1 MDPVTPDFIDK
12 VNSWSLQAT
21 AQAFV
26 THYSS
31 VTLEFIYDLLT
42 DNALYLIGALGL
54 FILFFAGQ
62 VSLGHGAMIGLTAYS
77 AGIVTVNWGWDFYM
91 AAPAAGVAGI
101 IAGVIFWYL
110 LGLRLTL
117 FYLGIGTFALGE
129 AFITLGL
136 NSDYIGGALGFHGI
150 PLRTEWWH
158 VAVILALAMF
168 VTWRLEISRFGLAM
182 RAIRDNPT
190 VAGAMGVNVAT
201 TKLWAWMIGGGLTG
215 LSGWLYAHRV
225 TILSPP
231 EFGIFMAITYVLAPL
246 IGGLRTFWGTIAG
259 GVFVYWAPWITTTDE
274 PQWRLAFYG
283 VMILLLMIFLPQG
296 LFPATPTRSKGRRI
310 ETAAQEAAR
319 AAE

>member
-12 VNSWSLQAT
+12 VASWSLDRT
-21 AQAFV
+21 FHSFI
-26 THYSS
+26 THYST
-31 VTLEFIYDLLT
+31 VTWAFIFDLMT

-54 FILFFAGQ
+54 FVLFFAGQ
-62 VSLGHGAMIGLTAYS
+62 VSLGHGVVIGLSAYA
-77 AGIVTVNWGWDFYM
+77 AGIVTVNWGWDFYL
-91 AAPAAGVAGI
+91 AAPAAALAGMIAGI
-101 IAGVIFWYL
+101 IFWYL
-110 LGLRLTL
+110 LGLRLSL

-136 NSDYIGGALGFHGI
+136 NSEYIGGALGFHGI

-158 VAVILALAMF
+158 VALVLAFTMYA
-168 VTWRLEISRFGLAM
+168 VWRLEISRFGLAM

-190 VAGAMGVNVAT
+190 VAGAMGVNVANV
-201 TKLWAWMIGGGLTG
+201 KLYAWMIGGALTG

-246 IGGLRTFWGTIAG
+246 IGGLRTFWGTVVG
-259 GVFVYWAPWITTTDE
+259 GIFVYWAPWITTTDE

-283 VMILLLMIFLPQG
+283 VMILLLMIFMPQG
-296 LFPATPTRSKGRRI
+296 LFPATPTRSKGKRT
-310 ETAAQEAAR
+310 ETDMQNAAR

>member
-12 VNSWSLQAT
+12 VASWSFQAT
-21 AQAFV
+21 TQAFV

-31 VTLEFIYDLLT
+31 VTWAFILDLLT
-42 DNALYLIGALGL
+42 DNALYLVGALGL

-62 VSLGHGAMIGLTAYS
+62 VSLGHGALIGLTAYS
-77 AGIVTVNWGWDFYM
+77 AGIVTVNWGWDFYL
-91 AAPAAGVAGI
+91 AAPAAGIAGVI
-101 IAGVIFWYL
+101 SGVIFWYL
-110 LGLRLTL
+110 LGLRLTF

-136 NSDYIGGALGFHGI
+136 NSEYIGGALGFHGI

-158 VAVILALAMF
+158 VAVILVFAMF
-168 VTWRLEISRFGLAM
+168 ATWRLEISRFGLAM
-182 RAIRDNPT
+182 RALRDNPT
-190 VAGAMGVNVAT
+190 VAGAMGINVAT
-201 TKLWAWMIGGGLTG
+201 TKLWAWMIGGGLAG

-231 EFGIFMAITYVLAPL
+231 EFGIFLAITYVLAPL

-274 PQWRLAFYG
+274 PQWRLALYG

-296 LFPATPTRSKGRRI
+296 LFPATPTRSKGQRT
-310 ETAAQEAAR
+310 ETAVQESAR